1 VSFDARFF
9 KNRIMSN
16 GNDSDTSTTTSSS
29 SSNHA
34 AEIRTCR
41 RLQNFVWVRQ
51 GKTEHAAEYADG
63 MYQVTNKFDITTDQV
78 VEHVW
83 IQWQG
88 TSRRDFVP
96 VRDCR
101 PMYND
106 GNDQEIARSPPRTR
120 KAPNRLGAWDATG
133 RPAAKKSLASNSG
146 PGEAQGGVLKK
157 SRGASVIVHPPPQP
171 RAPPPPPPAP
181 QTASAAAA
189 AAHPGIDSDD
199 SSSVAANCTANVAAT
214 TTTFGTEMTTPPLL
228 PLSRRCRSRA
238 IAKKSLARS
247 LLTTDPRQM
256 RRLVTTETTMPQA
269 ACLVIDLTTPSTSP
283 SDSCDS
289 DDNND
294 NGKQESNGHS
304 DRKPNG
310 QRETMSEQ
318 TRLAADS
325 PASPH
330 GGDDDKDS
338 DAKPSSSR
346 VNGPFGCRKSVSWKL
361 SLKAPPPTHTME
373 KKSLKLASSSSASAS
388 VACTVAAQNS
398 QRDDQRKPAAKET
411 RRNRLIESS
420 DPFQN
425 QWASSSTTTANDH
438 VVQKCPCHGRD
449 LHQRSAGIG
458 GESRF
463 YGRRYRKYPPSF
475 QLVPRHWN
483 DGGPYFSNYVTEAQ
497 FHALYNAHDNTIA
510 LDFCDQGSSD
520 DDDDE

>member
-1 VSFDARFF
+1 
-9 KNRIMSN
+9 MSN
-16 GNDSDTSTTTSSS
+16 GNDSDTSSS

-34 AEIRTCR
+34 AAIRTCR

-106 GNDQEIARSPPRTR
+106 GNDQEVARSPPRTR
-120 KAPNRLGAWDATG
+120 KAPNRLGAWEATG
-133 RPAAKKSLASNSG
+133 RPASKKSLASNSG
-146 PGEAQGGVLKK
+146 HGEAQGGVLKK
-157 SRGASVIVHPPPQP
+157 SRGASVILHPPPQP
-171 RAPPPPPPAP
+171 RAPPPPPPPAL
-181 QTASAAAA
+181 QTDTAAAA

-199 SSSVAANCTANVAAT
+199 GSSVAANCTANVAAV
-214 TTTFGTEMTTPPLL
+214 TTTFGTERTTPPLL

-247 LLTTDPRQM
+247 LLTTGPRQM
-256 RRLVTTETTMPQA
+256 RQLVATERTMPQA

-283 SDSCDS
+283 NNSCDS

-294 NGKQESNGHS
+294 HGKQESNGHS

-318 TRLAADS
+318 TRLAIDS
-325 PASPH
+325 PSSPH
-330 GGDDDKDS
+330 GSDDDKDS
-338 DAKPSSSR
+338 DAKPPSSR
-346 VNGPFGCRKSVSWKL
+346 VNGQFGCRKSVSWKL
-361 SLKAPPPTHTME
+361 SLKAPPPNHTME
-373 KKSLKLASSSSASAS
+373 KKSLKLASSASAAS
-388 VACTVAAQNS
+388 AACTIAAES
-398 QRDDQRKPAAKET
+398 SHRDDQRKPAAKET